1 MSSFDDALEFRF
13 KADTTWA
20 DAHEDDKAAV
30 TRLWNWIDSCKGN
43 SAKFLAEYNQYFGND
58 SPFAWYLITD
68 YFMAVDNRAKN
79 MMLAT
84 WDSLI
89 WYFLPYDMDTL
100 FGVRNDSVLKYEYT
114 ITHESFDNSIGSYS
128 FAGHDSVLWEL
139 VRGCPDKLREVAETL
154 RSNMSLEYVLQVF
167 NEEQMGN
174 WCERIYNKD
183 SEYKYILPL
192 TEGVTTSSGTSYYN
206 YLYALQGS
214 RYAHR
219 TYTIQN
225 RFALL
230 DSQYVAG
237 TYRRDSFAAYFGYKF
252 GSDNRKIRI
261 TASERYYYGYG
272 YTSGTPHQSAVLAE
286 MAGSVVELTMDT
298 DLIVNDPQY
307 FYGASRIRG
316 LDLTDVSHA
325 IVGTLNLNNCTALRD
340 LNVSCE
346 AGQTTFNA
354 LLVGNCRNLR
364 KLDISGLKS
373 SSFTGMDLSSNT
385 KLETFLAGGTSLTGV
400 TFAGGAPLTV
410 CVLPGTL
417 QTLELRYLNKLTN
430 AGLQLEGTA
439 NITRL
444 VIDNCSLIDWN
455 TLLQQ
460 CSATSY
466 LRITGIDMDGNGN
479 LLRRLMTMGGVDED
493 GGNVQT
499 CRLVGTYRLTQSM
512 SDEEYAATCAHFPE
526 LNIIQPQFVG
536 IKIDQT
542 VGDGEKITNLDNSTG
557 YDYNTE
563 FTPSSHILEVLSKRR
578 CILAKKTAEGEMTC
592 YPLHDENRNKY
603 ADSDSVENA
612 TDAVLTGSEGE
623 VYVYEPHYWYKGV
636 TDVLNQC
643 LYGFISS
650 NEDAPAAAGYTS
662 VRFTREELNVT
673 EGIGIRKNTDYTTLE
688 EAKNKYESGSFA
700 LVDVR
705 DYKQVRFPGFA
716 STLYGAVFVDDA
728 GKILSRISVS
738 NANGF
743 INGMYLFCA
752 VPVGATKLAF
762 TFLNSAAFDFVLLT
776 TSESV
781 EAIEPDWVEHTECLG
796 GVYEAYLVDD
806 VLRSVSGVSSVG
818 TISQSQA
825 VKYAQ
830 NRGKGFQL
838 FDWEMHKDVGNLH
851 FFKYGNTDSQGVC
864 GYGTNNYQKVTGLT
878 NALGMRDTVSYYKE
892 KGGSNPQAE
901 GAYRDGVNYQ
911 SVNVLGYE
919 NFQGNKAEWLQYVT
933 VNKTAADGRWFIT
946 MPDGTE
952 RIVQGIT
959 VYNADIYPTH
969 MVWGRYMDLI
979 AAKEGGST
987 SSHWFDRFYVG
998 TGLSRVVYR
1007 SGYSA
1012 SAFGGVSFASAFS
1025 DSSGTY
1031 AFIGVRLAFRGI
1043 IRWAGSVAAFKAIN
1057 QAD

>member
-1 MSSFDDALEFRF
+1 
-13 KADTTWA
+13 
-20 DAHEDDKAAV
+20 
-30 TRLWNWIDSCKGN
+30 
-43 SAKFLAEYNQYFGND
+43 
-58 SPFAWYLITD
+58 
-68 YFMAVDNRAKN
+68 
-79 MMLAT
+79 MLAT

-139 VRGCPDKLREVAETL
+139 VRSCPDKLREVAETL

-662 VRFTREELNVT
+662 VKLTREELDVT
-673 EGIGIRKNTDYTTLE
+673 EGIGIRKNTDYTTIE
-688 EAKNKYESGSFA
+688 EAKNEYESGSFA

-705 DYKQVRFPGFA
+705 DYKQVRFPGLA
-716 STLYGAVFVDDA
+716 STLYGAVFIDDT
-728 GKILSRISVS
+728 GKIVSRVSVS

-752 VPVGATKLAF
+752 VPAGATFLAF

-796 GVYEAYLVDD
+796 GVYEAYLIDD

-998 TGLSRVVYR
+998 TGLSRVVCR
-1007 SGYSA
+1007 SYSYA
-1012 SAFGGVSFASAFS
+1012 VALGGVSYASAS
-1025 DSSGTY
+1025 LDSSLTY
-1031 AFIGVRLAFRGI
+1031 ANIGVRLAFRGI

>member
-1 MSSFDDALEFRF
+1 
-13 KADTTWA
+13 
-20 DAHEDDKAAV
+20 
-30 TRLWNWIDSCKGN
+30 
-43 SAKFLAEYNQYFGND
+43 
-58 SPFAWYLITD
+58 
-68 YFMAVDNRAKN
+68 
-79 MMLAT
+79 
-84 WDSLI
+84 
-89 WYFLPYDMDTL
+89 
-100 FGVRNDSVLKYEYT
+100 
-114 ITHESFDNSIGSYS
+114 
-128 FAGHDSVLWEL
+128 
-139 VRGCPDKLREVAETL
+139 
-154 RSNMSLEYVLQVF
+154 
-167 NEEQMGN
+167 
-174 WCERIYNKD
+174 
-183 SEYKYILPL
+183 
-192 TEGVTTSSGTSYYN
+192 
-206 YLYALQGS
+206 
-214 RYAHR
+214 
-219 TYTIQN
+219 
-225 RFALL
+225 
-230 DSQYVAG
+230 
-237 TYRRDSFAAYFGYKF
+237 
-252 GSDNRKIRI
+252 
-261 TASERYYYGYG
+261 
-272 YTSGTPHQSAVLAE
+272 
-286 MAGSVVELTMDT
+286 
-298 DLIVNDPQY
+298 
-307 FYGASRIRG
+307 
-316 LDLTDVSHA
+316 
-325 IVGTLNLNNCTALRD
+325 
-340 LNVSCE
+340 
-346 AGQTTFNA
+346 
-354 LLVGNCRNLR
+354 
-364 KLDISGLKS
+364 
-373 SSFTGMDLSSNT
+373 
-385 KLETFLAGGTSLTGV
+385 
-400 TFAGGAPLTV
+400 
-410 CVLPGTL
+410 
-417 QTLELRYLNKLTN
+417 
-430 AGLQLEGTA
+430 
-439 NITRL
+439 
-444 VIDNCSLIDWN
+444 
-455 TLLQQ
+455 
-460 CSATSY
+460 
-466 LRITGIDMDGNGN
+466 MDGNGN

-603 ADSDSVENA
+603 GDSDSVENA

-662 VRFTREELNVT
+662 VRFTREKLDVT
-673 EGIGIRKNTDYTTLE
+673 EGIGIRKNTDYTTIE
-688 EAKNKYESGSFA
+688 EAKNEYESGSFA

-705 DYKQVRFPGFA
+705 NYKQVRFPGFA

-728 GKILSRISVS
+728 GKIVSRISVS

-796 GVYEAYLVDD
+796 GAYEAYLIDD

-825 VKYAQ
+825 IKYAQ

-864 GYGTNNYQKVTGLT
+864 GYGTSNYQKVTGLT

-1007 SGYSA
+1007 SVSYA
-1012 SAFGGVSFASAFS
+1012 YALGGVSYAYASY
-1025 DSSGTY
+1025 DSSYTY
-1031 AFIGVRLAFRGI
+1031 ALIGVRLAFRGI

>member
-1 MSSFDDALEFRF
+1 
-13 KADTTWA
+13 
-20 DAHEDDKAAV
+20 
-30 TRLWNWIDSCKGN
+30 
-43 SAKFLAEYNQYFGND
+43 
-58 SPFAWYLITD
+58 
-68 YFMAVDNRAKN
+68 
-79 MMLAT
+79 
-84 WDSLI
+84 
-89 WYFLPYDMDTL
+89 
-100 FGVRNDSVLKYEYT
+100 
-114 ITHESFDNSIGSYS
+114 
-128 FAGHDSVLWEL
+128 
-139 VRGCPDKLREVAETL
+139 
-154 RSNMSLEYVLQVF
+154 
-167 NEEQMGN
+167 
-174 WCERIYNKD
+174 
-183 SEYKYILPL
+183 
-192 TEGVTTSSGTSYYN
+192 
-206 YLYALQGS
+206 
-214 RYAHR
+214 
-219 TYTIQN
+219 
-225 RFALL
+225 
-230 DSQYVAG
+230 
-237 TYRRDSFAAYFGYKF
+237 
-252 GSDNRKIRI
+252 
-261 TASERYYYGYG
+261 
-272 YTSGTPHQSAVLAE
+272 
-286 MAGSVVELTMDT
+286 
-298 DLIVNDPQY
+298 
-307 FYGASRIRG
+307 
-316 LDLTDVSHA
+316 
-325 IVGTLNLNNCTALRD
+325 
-340 LNVSCE
+340 
-346 AGQTTFNA
+346 
-354 LLVGNCRNLR
+354 
-364 KLDISGLKS
+364 
-373 SSFTGMDLSSNT
+373 
-385 KLETFLAGGTSLTGV
+385 
-400 TFAGGAPLTV
+400 
-410 CVLPGTL
+410 
-417 QTLELRYLNKLTN
+417 
-430 AGLQLEGTA
+430 
-439 NITRL
+439 
-444 VIDNCSLIDWN
+444 
-455 TLLQQ
+455 
-460 CSATSY
+460 
-466 LRITGIDMDGNGN
+466 
-479 LLRRLMTMGGVDED
+479 
-493 GGNVQT
+493 
-499 CRLVGTYRLTQSM
+499 
-512 SDEEYAATCAHFPE
+512 
-526 LNIIQPQFVG
+526 
-536 IKIDQT
+536 
-542 VGDGEKITNLDNSTG
+542 
-557 YDYNTE
+557 
-563 FTPSSHILEVLSKRR
+563 
-578 CILAKKTAEGEMTC
+578 MTC

-623 VYVYEPHYWYKGV
+623 VYIYEPHYWYKGV

-662 VRFTREELNVT
+662 IRFTREELDVT
-673 EGIGIRKNTDYTTLE
+673 EGIGIRKNTDYTTIE
-688 EAKNKYESGSFA
+688 EAKNEYESGSFA

-716 STLYGAVFVDDA
+716 STLYGAVFIDDA
-728 GKILSRISVS
+728 GKIVSRISVS

-796 GVYEAYLVDD
+796 GAYEAYLIDD

-969 MVWGRYMDLI
+969 MVWGQYMDLI

-1007 SGYSA
+1007 SYDSA
-1012 SAFGGVSFASAFS
+1012 YALGGVSYAHASR
-1025 DSSGTY
+1025 DSSNTS
-1031 AFIGVRLAFRGI
+1031 ADIGVRLAFRGI

>member
-30 TRLWNWIDSCKGN
+30 IRLWNWVDSCKGN
-43 SAKFLAEYNQYFGND
+43 PAKFLAEYNQYFGND

-84 WDSLI
+84 WDGLI

-114 ITHESFDNSIGSYS
+114 ITHASFDDSIGSYA

-139 VRGCPDKLREVAETL
+139 VRSCPDKLREVAETL

-252 GSDNRKIRI
+252 GNDNRKVRI

-286 MAGSVVELTMDT
+286 TAGSVVELTMDT

-340 LNVSCE
+340 LNISCE
-346 AGQTTFNA
+346 AGQTTLNA

-373 SSFTGMDLSSNT
+373 SSFTGMDLSSNA
-385 KLETFLAGGTSLTGV
+385 KLETFLAGDTSLTGV
-400 TFAGGAPLTV
+400 TFAGGAPLAV
-410 CVLPGTL
+410 CVLPATL

-466 LRITGIDMDGNGN
+466 LRITGIDIDGNGN

-563 FTPSSHILEVLSKRR
+563 FTPSSHILEVLAKRP
-578 CILAKKTAEGEMTC
+578 CVLAKKTAEGEMTC

-603 ADSDSVENA
+603 ADSENVENA

-662 VRFTREELNVT
+662 VKFTREELDVT
-673 EGIGIRKNTDYTTLE
+673 EGIGIRKNTDYTTIE
-688 EAKNKYESGSFA
+688 EAKNEYESGSFA

-705 DYKQVRFPGFA
+705 DYKQVRFPGLA
-716 STLYGAVFVDDA
+716 STLYGAVFIDDT
-728 GKILSRISVS
+728 GKIVSRVSVS

-762 TFLNSAAFDFVLLT
+762 TFLNSATFDFVLLT

-796 GVYEAYLVDD
+796 GAYEAYLIDD

-818 TISQSQA
+818 TISQAQA
-825 VKYAQ
+825 IKYAQ

-878 NALGMRDTVSYYKE
+878 NALGIRDTVSYYKE

-952 RIVQGIT
+952 RVVQGIT

-1007 SGYSA
+1007 SSYYA
-1012 SAFGGVSFASAFS
+1012 SALGGVSAASANN
-1025 DSSGTY
+1025 DSSSTY
-1031 AFIGVRLAFRGI
+1031 AHIGVRLAFRGI

>member
-1 MSSFDDALEFRF
+1 M
-13 KADTTWA
+13 
-20 DAHEDDKAAV
+20 
-30 TRLWNWIDSCKGN
+30 
-43 SAKFLAEYNQYFGND
+43 
-58 SPFAWYLITD
+58 
-68 YFMAVDNRAKN
+68 
-79 MMLAT
+79 
-84 WDSLI
+84 
-89 WYFLPYDMDTL
+89 
-100 FGVRNDSVLKYEYT
+100 
-114 ITHESFDNSIGSYS
+114 
-128 FAGHDSVLWEL
+128 
-139 VRGCPDKLREVAETL
+139 
-154 RSNMSLEYVLQVF
+154 
-167 NEEQMGN
+167 
-174 WCERIYNKD
+174 
-183 SEYKYILPL
+183 
-192 TEGVTTSSGTSYYN
+192 
-206 YLYALQGS
+206 
-214 RYAHR
+214 
-219 TYTIQN
+219 
-225 RFALL
+225 
-230 DSQYVAG
+230 
-237 TYRRDSFAAYFGYKF
+237 
-252 GSDNRKIRI
+252 
-261 TASERYYYGYG
+261 
-272 YTSGTPHQSAVLAE
+272 
-286 MAGSVVELTMDT
+286 
-298 DLIVNDPQY
+298 
-307 FYGASRIRG
+307 
-316 LDLTDVSHA
+316 
-325 IVGTLNLNNCTALRD
+325 NLNNCTALRD
-340 LNVSCE
+340 LNISCE
-346 AGQTTFNA
+346 AGQTTLNA

-373 SSFTGMDLSSNT
+373 SSFTGMDLSSNA
-385 KLETFLAGGTSLTGV
+385 KLETFLAGDTSLTGV
-400 TFAGGAPLTV
+400 TFAGGAPLAV
-410 CVLPGTL
+410 CVLPATL

-466 LRITGIDMDGNGN
+466 LRITGIDIDGNGN

-603 ADSDSVENA
+603 ADSENVENA

-662 VRFTREELNVT
+662 VKFTREELDVT
-673 EGIGIRKNTDYTTLE
+673 EGIGIRKNTDYTTIE
-688 EAKNKYESGSFA
+688 EAKNEYESGSFA

-705 DYKQVRFPGFA
+705 DYKQVRFPGLA
-716 STLYGAVFVDDA
+716 STLYGAVFIDDT
-728 GKILSRISVS
+728 GKIVSRVSVS

-762 TFLNSAAFDFVLLT
+762 TFLNSATFDFVLLT

-796 GVYEAYLVDD
+796 GAYEAYLIDD

-818 TISQSQA
+818 TISQAQA
-825 VKYAQ
+825 IKYAQ

-878 NALGMRDTVSYYKE
+878 NALGIRDTVSYYKE

-952 RIVQGIT
+952 RVVQGIT

-1007 SGYSA
+1007 SFSSA
-1012 SAFGGVSFASAFS
+1012 YAFGGVSYANASN
-1025 DSSGTY
+1025 DSSNTS
-1031 AFIGVRLAFRGI
+1031 AVIGVRLAFRGI

>member
-1 MSSFDDALEFRF
+1 M
-13 KADTTWA
+13 
-20 DAHEDDKAAV
+20 
-30 TRLWNWIDSCKGN
+30 
-43 SAKFLAEYNQYFGND
+43 
-58 SPFAWYLITD
+58 
-68 YFMAVDNRAKN
+68 
-79 MMLAT
+79 
-84 WDSLI
+84 
-89 WYFLPYDMDTL
+89 
-100 FGVRNDSVLKYEYT
+100 RNDSVLKYEYT
-114 ITHESFDNSIGSYS
+114 ITHESFDDSIGSYV

-139 VRGCPDKLREVAETL
+139 VRSCPDKLREVAETL

-286 MAGSVVELTMDT
+286 TAGAVVELTMDT

-325 IVGTLNLNNCTALRD
+325 IVGTLNLNNCTALRE

-346 AGQTTFNA
+346 AGQMTLNA

-385 KLETFLAGGTSLTGV
+385 KLETFLAGDTSLTGV
-400 TFAGGAPLTV
+400 TFAGGAPLAV

-417 QTLELRYLNKLTN
+417 QTLELRYLSKLTN

-603 ADSDSVENA
+603 GDSDNVENA

-662 VRFTREELNVT
+662 VRFTREELDVT

-688 EAKNKYESGSFA
+688 EAKNEYESGSFA

-705 DYKQVRFPGFA
+705 NYKQVRFPGFA

-728 GKILSRISVS
+728 GKIVSRISVS

-796 GVYEAYLVDD
+796 GAYEAYLIDD

-825 VKYAQ
+825 IKYAQ

-851 FFKYGNTDSQGVC
+851 FFKYGNTDAQGVC
-864 GYGTNNYQKVTGLT
+864 GYGTSNYQKVTGLT

-952 RIVQGIT
+952 RVVQGIT

-998 TGLSRVVYR
+998 TGLSRVVFR
-1007 SGYSA
+1007 SVYNA
-1012 SAFGGVSFASAFS
+1012 NALGGVSFASAS
-1025 DSSGTY
+1025 YDSSYTN
-1031 AFIGVRLAFRGI
+1031 ASFGVRLAFRGI

>member
-1 MSSFDDALEFRF
+1 
-13 KADTTWA
+13 
-20 DAHEDDKAAV
+20 
-30 TRLWNWIDSCKGN
+30 
-43 SAKFLAEYNQYFGND
+43 
-58 SPFAWYLITD
+58 
-68 YFMAVDNRAKN
+68 
-79 MMLAT
+79 
-84 WDSLI
+84 
-89 WYFLPYDMDTL
+89 
-100 FGVRNDSVLKYEYT
+100 
-114 ITHESFDNSIGSYS
+114 
-128 FAGHDSVLWEL
+128 
-139 VRGCPDKLREVAETL
+139 
-154 RSNMSLEYVLQVF
+154 
-167 NEEQMGN
+167 
-174 WCERIYNKD
+174 
-183 SEYKYILPL
+183 
-192 TEGVTTSSGTSYYN
+192 
-206 YLYALQGS
+206 
-214 RYAHR
+214 
-219 TYTIQN
+219 
-225 RFALL
+225 
-230 DSQYVAG
+230 
-237 TYRRDSFAAYFGYKF
+237 
-252 GSDNRKIRI
+252 
-261 TASERYYYGYG
+261 
-272 YTSGTPHQSAVLAE
+272 
-286 MAGSVVELTMDT
+286 
-298 DLIVNDPQY
+298 
-307 FYGASRIRG
+307 
-316 LDLTDVSHA
+316 
-325 IVGTLNLNNCTALRD
+325 
-340 LNVSCE
+340 
-346 AGQTTFNA
+346 
-354 LLVGNCRNLR
+354 
-364 KLDISGLKS
+364 
-373 SSFTGMDLSSNT
+373 MDLSSNT
-385 KLETFLAGGTSLTGV
+385 KLETFLAGDTSLTGV
-400 TFAGGAPLTV
+400 TFAGGAPLAV

-466 LRITGIDMDGNGN
+466 LRITGIDMDGDGN

-512 SDEEYAATCAHFPE
+512 SDEEYAATCVHFPE
-526 LNIIQPQFVG
+526 LNIIQPQFVC

-542 VGDGEKITNLDNSTG
+542 VEDGEKITNLDNSTG

-603 ADSDSVENA
+603 GDSDSVENA

-662 VRFTREELNVT
+662 VRFTREELDVT

-688 EAKNKYESGSFA
+688 EAKNEYESGSFA

-705 DYKQVRFPGFA
+705 NYKQVRFPGFA

-728 GKILSRISVS
+728 GKIVSRISVS

-796 GVYEAYLVDD
+796 GAYEAYLIDD

-825 VKYAQ
+825 IKYAQ

-864 GYGTNNYQKVTGLT
+864 GYGTSNYQKVTGLT

-952 RIVQGIT
+952 RVVQGIT

-1007 SGYSA
+1007 SYSYA
-1012 SAFGGVSFASAFS
+1012 YALGGVSFAYASH
-1025 DSSGTY
+1025 DSSVTN
-1031 AFIGVRLAFRGI
+1031 AFFGVRLAFRGI